1 MLCTARTV
9 LIINEFLL
17 FPAPIANYTQTTTHI
32 YKHTTEAMLENL
44 NKMMLEMD
52 CDQMPSYLDLAYPR
66 TEDVDDEAQ
75 VDHEHQQEGRYSG
88 VRSPG
93 TAAHF
98 DD

>member
-1 MLCTARTV
+1 
-9 LIINEFLL
+9 
-17 FPAPIANYTQTTTHI
+17 
-32 YKHTTEAMLENL
+32 MLENL

-52 CDQMPSYLDLAYPR
+52 CDQMPSYLDLAYPL